1 MTEETY
7 TNFLRQVDA
16 SGSCWLWTGNV
27 HKSGYGYLNHKRKFF
42 YAHKF
47 SKEYSLGRTI
57 NPGYECCHSCYNK
70 LCVNPDHIREDTRK
84 SNIIDNVLTG
94 SHNTVKLSVEDVKS
108 IRNMAKLGRSDKEI
122 AQDFNVSRRNI
133 NDIRNYQSWKFVK

>member
-7 TNFLRQVDA
+7 NNFLKQVDA
-16 SGSCWLWTGNV
+16 SESCWIWTGKI
-27 HKSGYGYLNHKRKFF
+27 HKSGYGYLHHNRKFF

-70 LCVNPDHIREDTRK
+70 LCVNPSHIREDTRK

-94 SHNTVKLSVEDVKS
+94 NHNTVKLSVEDVKS
-108 IRNMAKLGRSDKEI
+108 IRKMASLGKSDKEI
-122 AQDFNVSRRNI
+122 SELFNVCRRNI
-133 NDIRNYQSWKFVK
+133 NGIRRYKSLKFV